1 MTPTTSSAPSTKSAS
16 AMSKSTV
23 APKKRRPP
31 YIRAILIAIVLLVA
45 IIGILGYFKVTQIM
59 GFMAL
64 AKSGAFTPP
73 PTAVTTTVASQ
84 SEWQPTLD
92 TIGTVTAIN
101 GVTVSTDLA
110 GIVDK
115 IAFTSGACVKAG
127 DLLVHL
133 NTDQEQA
140 QLEQAQAQLELAR
153 LTLNRDRDLLAK
165 RTISQQDYDT
175 AEATYRQNQAT
186 VDQYKALIARKTLR
200 APFDGVVG
208 IRQANLGQYLNT
220 GDAVVTIQSFDPIY
234 VNFTLPQQDLS
245 KLGVGQQV
253 DVRLDAY
260 GNTVFPGKINAI
272 NSMVDQATRNIQIQ
286 ATLQNSDLKLRPGM
300 FAKVSVILPERQ
312 AVIALPASSVHYAP
326 YGDSV
331 FIVSDGKDE
340 TTGKPNK
347 SVKEQF
353 VKLGAAKGDLVSVA
367 SGVKPGD
374 EVVTSGVFRLKSGS
388 AVIINNEIQ
397 PNSEP
402 SPTPPNS

>member
-1 MTPTTSSAPSTKSAS
+1 MLKSA
-16 AMSKSTV
+16 A

-175 AEATYRQNQAT
+175 AEATYRQSQAT
-186 VDQYKALIARKTLR
+186 ADQYKALIARKTLR
-200 APFDGVVG
+200 APFEGVVG

-260 GNTVFPGKINAI
+260 GDTVFPGKINAI
-272 NSMVDQATRNIQIQ
+272 NSMVDQATRNIQVQ

-347 SVKEQF
+347 GVKEQF
-353 VKLGAAKGDLVSVA
+353 VKLGAAKGDLVSVI

-388 AVIINNEIQ
+388 AVIINNAIQ

>member
-1 MTPTTSSAPSTKSAS
+1 MTPATSSAPSTKSA
-16 AMSKSTV
+16 MQKPV
-23 APKKRRPP
+23 PAPKKRRPP
-31 YIRAILIAIVLLVA
+31 YFRAILIAIVLLVV
-45 IIGILGYFKVTQIM
+45 IVGTLGYFKVTQIM
-59 GFMAL
+59 GFVAL

-115 IAFTSGACVKAG
+115 IAFTSGTVVKAG

-165 RTISQQDYDT
+165 RTIAQQDYDT
-175 AEATYRQNQAT
+175 AEASYRQNEAT
-186 VDQYKALIARKTLR
+186 VDQFKALIARKTLR
-200 APFDGVVG
+200 ASFDGVVG
-208 IRQANLGQYLNT
+208 IRQVNLGQYLNT
-220 GDAVVTIQSFDPIY
+220 GDAVVTLQSFDPIY

-245 KLGVGQQV
+245 KLAVGQEV
-253 DVRLDAY
+253 ELRLDAY
-260 GNTVFPGKINAI
+260 GDRVFPGKINAI
-272 NSMVDQATRNIQIQ
+272 NAMVDQATRNIQVQ
-286 ATLQNSDLKLRPGM
+286 ATLQNSELKLRAGM
-300 FAKVSVILPERQ
+300 FAKVSVILPQRES
-312 AVIALPASSVHYAP
+312 VIALPASSVHYAP
-326 YGDSV
+326 YGDSI

-340 TTGKPNK
+340 QTGKPVK

-353 VKLGAAKGDLVSVA
+353 VKLGAARGDLISVT

-374 EVVTSGVFRLKSGS
+374 EVVTSGVFRLKSGG

-397 PNSEP
+397 PNSEA
-402 SPTPPNS
+402 SPTPPNT

>member
-1 MTPTTSSAPSTKSAS
+1 
-16 AMSKSTV
+16 MSKSTV

>member
-1 MTPTTSSAPSTKSAS
+1 MTPTTSSAPSTKSA
-16 AMSKSTV
+16 MSKSTA

-31 YIRAILIAIVLLVA
+31 YIRAILIAILLLVV
-45 IIGILGYFKVTQIM
+45 IVLTLGYFKATQIM

-73 PTAVTTTVASQ
+73 PTAVTTTIASQ

-115 IAFTSGACVKAG
+115 IAFSSGAVVKAG

-140 QLEQAQAQLELAR
+140 QLEQAQAQLQLAQ

-245 KLGVGQQV
+245 KLAVGQEV

-260 GNTVFPGKINAI
+260 GDTVFPGKINAI
-272 NSMVDQATRNIQIQ
+272 NSMVDQATRNIQVQ
-286 ATLQNSDLKLRPGM
+286 ATLQNSELKLRPGM

-326 YGDSV
+326 YGDSI

-347 SVKEQF
+347 IVKEQF
-353 VKLGAAKGDLVSVA
+353 VKLGAARGDLISVT

-388 AVIINNEIQ
+388 TVIVNNEIQ
-397 PNSEP
+397 PNSEA

>member
-1 MTPTTSSAPSTKSAS
+1 MTPTTSSAPSTKTTI
-16 AMSKSTV
+16 SKSS
-23 APKKRRPP
+23 APPRKRPP
-31 YIRAILIAIVLLVA
+31 YIRATLIAIAILIAIFVT
-45 IIGILGYFKVTQIM
+45 LGYFKVQQFM
-59 GFMAL
+59 GFAAMAK
-64 AKSGAFTPP
+64 AGFFKAPP
-73 PTAVTTTVASQ
+73 IAVTTTVASQ

-115 IAFTSGACVKAG
+115 IAFTSGTVVKAG
-127 DLLVHL
+127 ELLVHL

-140 QLEQAQAQLELAR
+140 QLEQAQAQLALAQ

-186 VDQYKALIARKTLR
+186 VDQFRALIARKTLR

-208 IRQANLGQYLNT
+208 IRQVNLGQYLNT
-220 GDAVVTIQSFDPIY
+220 GDAVVSLQSFDPIY

-245 KLGVGQQV
+245 KLAVGQQV

-260 GNTVFPGKINAI
+260 VDVVFPGQINAV
-272 NSMVDQATRNIQIQ
+272 NSMVDQATRNVQVQ
-286 ATLQNSDLKLRPGM
+286 ATLQNGEQKLRPGM
-300 FAKVSVILPERQ
+300 FAKVSVILPQREQ
-312 AVIALPASSVHYAP
+312 VIALPVSSVHYAP

-331 FIVSDGKDE
+331 FIVGDDKDEDGK
-340 TTGKPNK
+340 PIK

-353 VKLGAAKGDLVSVA
+353 VKLGTARGDLIAIV

-374 EVVTSGVFRLKSGS
+374 EVVTAGVFRLKSGA
-388 AVIINNEIQ
+388 AVIINNKVQ
-397 PNSEP
+397 PNSEA
-402 SPTPPNS
+402 SPTPANS

>member
-1 MTPTTSSAPSTKSAS
+1 MTPTTSSAPSTKTTS
-16 AMSKSTV
+16 SKSS
-23 APKKRRPP
+23 APPRKRPP
-31 YIRAILIAIVLLVA
+31 YIRATLIAIVLLILIVVT
-45 IIGILGYFKVTQIM
+45 LGYFKVQQFM
-59 GFMAL
+59 GFAAMAK
-64 AKSGAFTPP
+64 AGFFKAPP
-73 PTAVTTTVASQ
+73 VAVTTTVASQ

-115 IAFTSGACVKAG
+115 IAFTSGTVVKAG

-140 QLEQAQAQLELAR
+140 QLEQAQAQLALAQ

-175 AEATYRQNQAT
+175 AEATYRGNQAT
-186 VDQYKALIARKTLR
+186 VDQFRALIARKTLR

-208 IRQANLGQYLNT
+208 IRQVNLGQYLNT

-245 KLGVGQQV
+245 KLAVGQTV

-260 GNTVFPGKINAI
+260 VDATFPGQINAV
-272 NSMVDQATRNIQIQ
+272 NPMVDQATRNVQVQ
-286 ATLQNSDLKLRPGM
+286 ATLQNGEQKLRAGM
-300 FAKVSVILPERQ
+300 FAKVSVILPQREQ
-312 AVIALPASSVHYAP
+312 VIALPVSSVHYAP

-331 FIVSDGKDE
+331 FIVGDDKDEDGK
-340 TTGKPNK
+340 PIK

-353 VKLGAAKGDLVSVA
+353 VKLGTARGDLVAIV

-374 EVVTSGVFRLKSGS
+374 EVVTAGVFRLKSGA
-388 AVIINNEIQ
+388 AVIINNKVQ
-397 PNSEP
+397 PNSEA
-402 SPTPPNS
+402 SPTPANS

>member
-1 MTPTTSSAPSTKSAS
+1 MTPTTSSAPSTKSA
-16 AMSKSTV
+16 MSKSNA

-31 YIRAILIAIVLLVA
+31 YIRAVLIAILLLVV
-45 IIGILGYFKVTQIM
+45 IVGTLGYFKVTQIM

-73 PTAVTTTVASQ
+73 PTAVTTTVAAQ

-115 IAFTSGACVKAG
+115 IAFTSGAWVKAG

-175 AEATYRQNQAT
+175 AEATYRQNEAT

-253 DVRLDAY
+253 DLRLDAY
-260 GNTVFPGKINAI
+260 GDAVFPGKINAI
-272 NSMVDQATRNIQIQ
+272 NSMVDQATRNIQVQ

-312 AVIALPASSVHYAP
+312 PVIALPASSVHYAP

-340 TTGKPNK
+340 NTGKPNK

-353 VKLGAAKGDLVSVA
+353 VKLGAARGDLVSVV

-374 EVVTSGVFRLKSGS
+374 EVVTSGVFRLKSGA

-397 PNSEP
+397 PNSEA

>member
-1 MTPTTSSAPSTKSAS
+1 MTPTTSSAPSTKSA
-16 AMSKSTV
+16 MSKSTA

-115 IAFTSGACVKAG
+115 IAFTSGASVKAG

>member
-1 MTPTTSSAPSTKSAS
+1 ML
-16 AMSKSTV
+16 KSTA

-175 AEATYRQNQAT
+175 AEATYRQSQAT
-186 VDQYKALIARKTLR
+186 ADQYKALIARKTLR
-200 APFDGVVG
+200 APFEGVVG

-260 GNTVFPGKINAI
+260 GDTVFPGKINAI
-272 NSMVDQATRNIQIQ
+272 NSMVDQATRNIQVQ

-347 SVKEQF
+347 GVKEQF
-353 VKLGAAKGDLVSVA
+353 VKLGAAKGDLVSVI

-388 AVIINNEIQ
+388 AVIINNAIQ

>member
-1 MTPTTSSAPSTKSAS
+1 MTPTTSSAPSTKTVI
-16 AMSKSTV
+16 SKSS
-23 APKKRRPP
+23 APPRKRPP
-31 YIRAILIAIVLLVA
+31 YIRATLIAIVLLIV
-45 IIGILGYFKVTQIM
+45 IFVTLGYFKVQQFM
-59 GFMAL
+59 GFAAMAK
-64 AKSGAFTPP
+64 AGFFKTPP
-73 PTAVTTTVASQ
+73 VAVTTTVAAQ

-115 IAFTSGACVKAG
+115 LAFTSGTVVKAG

-140 QLEQAQAQLELAR
+140 QLEQAQAQLTLAQ

-165 RTISQQDYDT
+165 RTISQQEYDT

-186 VDQYKALIARKTLR
+186 VDQFRALIARKTLR

-208 IRQANLGQYLNT
+208 IRQVNLGQYLNT
-220 GDAVVTIQSFDPIY
+220 GDAVVTLQSFDPIY

-245 KLGVGQQV
+245 KLAVGQQV

-260 GNTVFPGKINAI
+260 VDAIFPGQINAV
-272 NSMVDQATRNIQIQ
+272 NSMVDQATRNVQVQ
-286 ATLQNSDLKLRPGM
+286 ATLQNAEQKLRPGM
-300 FAKVSVILPERQ
+300 FSKVSVILPQREL
-312 AVIALPASSVHYAP
+312 VIALPVSSVHYAP

-331 FIVSDGKDE
+331 FIVGDDKDEDGK
-340 TTGKPNK
+340 PIK

-353 VKLGAAKGDLVSVA
+353 VKLGTARGDLIAIV

-374 EVVTSGVFRLKSGS
+374 EVVTAGVFRLKSGA
-388 AVIINNEIQ
+388 AVIINNKVQ
-397 PNSEP
+397 PNSEA
-402 SPTPPNS
+402 SPTPANS

>member
-1 MTPTTSSAPSTKSAS
+1 MTPTTSSAPSTKSA
-16 AMSKSTV
+16 MSKSTA

-175 AEATYRQNQAT
+175 AEATFRQNQAT
-186 VDQYKALIARKTLR
+186 VDQFKALIARKTLR

-260 GNTVFPGKINAI
+260 GDTVFPGKINAI
-272 NSMVDQATRNIQIQ
+272 NSMVDQATRNIQVQ
-286 ATLQNSDLKLRPGM
+286 ATLQNRDLKLRPGM
-300 FAKVSVILPERQ
+300 FAKVNVILPERQ

-353 VKLGAAKGDLVSVA
+353 VRLGAAKGDLVSVT

-388 AVIINNEIQ
+388 AVIINNAIQ
-397 PNSEP
+397 PNSES

>member
-1 MTPTTSSAPSTKSAS
+1 MTPTTSSAPSTKTTS
-16 AMSKSTV
+16 SKSS
-23 APKKRRPP
+23 APPRKRPP
-31 YIRAILIAIVLLVA
+31 YIRATLIAIVLLIV
-45 IIGILGYFKVTQIM
+45 IVVTLGYFKVQQFM
-59 GFMAL
+59 GFAAMAK
-64 AKSGAFTPP
+64 AGFFKAPP
-73 PTAVTTTVASQ
+73 IAVTTTVASQ

-115 IAFTSGACVKAG
+115 LAFTSGTVVKAG

-140 QLEQAQAQLELAR
+140 QLEQAQAQLALAQ

-175 AEATYRQNQAT
+175 AEATYRGNQAT
-186 VDQYKALIARKTLR
+186 VDQFRALIARKTLR

-208 IRQANLGQYLNT
+208 IRQVNLGQYLNT
-220 GDAVVTIQSFDPIY
+220 GDAVVTLQSFDPIY

-245 KLGVGQQV
+245 KLAVGQQV

-260 GNTVFPGKINAI
+260 VDAIFPGQINAVNCI
-272 NSMVDQATRNIQIQ
+272 VDLATRNVQVQ
-286 ATLQNSDLKLRPGM
+286 ATLQNAELKLRPGM
-300 FAKVSVILPERQ
+300 FAKVSVILPQREQ
-312 AVIALPASSVHYAP
+312 VIALPVSSVHYAP

-331 FIVSDGKDE
+331 FIVGDDKDEDGK
-340 TTGKPNK
+340 PIK

-353 VKLGAAKGDLVSVA
+353 VKLGTARGDLVA
-367 SGVKPGD
+367 IISGVKPGD
-374 EVVTSGVFRLKSGS
+374 EVVTAGVFRLKSGA
-388 AVIINNEIQ
+388 AVIINNKVQ
-397 PNSEP
+397 PNSEA
-402 SPTPPNS
+402 SPTPANS